1 MLLARNAAQQSV
13 HWTASTVRGKS
24 HADNNINSDQPV
36 KIGTLVE
43 MVTRKARNDE
53 DERGMLVYRYALH
66 PLRL

>member
-1 MLLARNAAQQSV
+1 MKHKPSLGEIPL
-13 HWTASTVRGKS
+13 
-24 HADNNINSDQPV
+24 
-36 KIGTLVE
+36 KIGIPVE